1 MNTQIKQIAQR
12 IHGLREVLNI
22 SVEDVAAK
30 CGVTEAELIR
40 YESGTSDIPVSFI
53 CQFAQC
59 YGVECSTLMSGEEPH
74 MSAYFVTRKGTGVS
88 VERTRAYKYLS
99 LAHGFRQAKMAPF
112 EVTVEPNDLPIT
124 LNTHAGQEFNQVLE
138 GTLQLHIA
146 GNDLMLNEGDS
157 IYFDATKPHGMKA
170 VGGKKVRFL
179 AIIG

>member
-12 IHGLREVLNI
+12 IRGLREVLNV
-22 SVEDVAAK
+22 SVEDAATK
-30 CGVTEAELIR
+30 CGVTESELIR

-59 YGVECSTLMSGEEPH
+59 YGVECTTLMSGEEPH
-74 MSAYFVTRKGTGVS
+74 VSTYFVTRKGTGVS
-88 VERTRAYKYLS
+88 VERTKAYKYLA

-146 GNDLMLNEGDS
+146 GNDLVLNEGDS
-157 IYFDATKPHGMKA
+157 IYFDASKPHGMKA
-170 VGGKKVRFL
+170 LNNKNVKFL
-179 AIIG
+179 AIII